1 MSDDGDSASGAT
13 PTSDGESDCSEEQ
26 VFEGYV
32 CEDDLNDRCGQW
44 EGLEDAE
51 VGSEVPAP
59 VLTELKNVLTVR
71 NHERER
77 KRRLRH
83 GNAEVSRDQP
93 SASESHDQKGVEQEV
108 PVSHDRHRSSVDR
121 ARDKWEPTSHDQ
133 PNADHKPH
141 DQHIHAQTDHSPL
154 QISAEI
160 ATAIRART
168 KKNSEDIFS

>member
-13 PTSDGESDCSEEQ
+13 PTSDGGSDCSEEQ

-32 CEDDLNDRCGQW
+32 CEDDLNDGCGQW

-51 VGSEVPAP
+51 MGSEVPAP

-71 NHERER
+71 NHKRER

-83 GNAEVSRDQP
+83 GNAEVSHDQP

-108 PVSHDRHRSSVDR
+108 PVSHDRHRSSVDG
-121 ARDKWEPTSHDQ
+121 DKWEPTSHDQ
-133 PNADHKPH
+133 LNTDHKPH
-141 DQHIHAQTDHSPL
+141 DQTDHSPL